1 MSLKA
6 FHIVFVI
13 FSTLLALG
21 TSGWCIWVDLVVG
34 GPVYLAGAIASLV
47 VAIALMFYGF
57 WFWRKMKRL
66 RIFT

>member
-21 TSGWCIWVDLVVG
+21 VGGWCIWVNLVEDA
-34 GPVYLAGAIASLV
+34 PVYLAGAIAAFAS
-47 VAIALMFYGF
+47 ALALAKEP
-57 WFWRKMKRL
+57 R
-66 RIFT
+66 